1 MTKNRKKVSKITMPN
16 GNKYT
21 GETKGLLRHG
31 HGVFTWTDGTKYTG
45 NWVNGEMNGK
55 GTIKYPSGHSYEGSF
70 KDGVYEGKGKL
81 IYQDGAKYVGML
93 KDGLEHG
100 EGTLTYTDG
109 FIFQGEFVE
118 GRPLGGEENLSE
130 YTPVEPMAEEW
141 AKKNAWFGVDES
153 MTDSALK
160 FHKKLMDNEISA
172 ASEEYYEKLDTL
184 LIAKF
189 PEKFSVQKK
198 IA

>member
-1 MTKNRKKVSKITMPN
+1 MTKNGKKVSKITMPN

-31 HGVFTWTDGTKYTG
+31 RGVFTWTDGTKYIG

-55 GTIKYPSGHSYEGSF
+55 GTTKYPSGHSYEGSF

-81 IYQDGAKYVGML
+81 IYPDGAKYVGML

-100 EGTLTYTDG
+100 QGTLTYADG

-118 GRPLGGEENLSE
+118 GRPFGEEKNEPE

-141 AKKNAWFGVDES
+141 GKKNKWFGDDET
-153 MTDSALK
+153 MTESALK
-160 FHKKLMDNEISA
+160 FHKKLMDNGISA

-189 PEKFSVQKK
+189 PEKFSVQKR
-198 IA
+198 IT